1 MLVPEHCHIV
11 QIMEPQATSSF
22 WEQQNIPFLTGA
34 QGKVSYIPGNR
45 KFWVQNQK
53 IDPTNFEFISQ
64 FMKL

>member
-22 WEQQNIPFLTGA
+22 WEQQNILFLTGA

-45 KFWVQNQK
+45 QFWV
-53 IDPTNFEFISQ
+53 
-64 FMKL
+64 